1 MQTIETEVLIIG
13 AGPTGLALAI
23 TLQQAGIR
31 HLVVDKLATGQNTSR
46 AAVIH
51 AHTLEVLDSIGVSQT
66 LADAGLKLVNFAYR
80 DRSRALLSLRFDAIP
95 SRFPYLLMLPQD
107 VTERILAARLVSL
120 GGSIARGETALK
132 IDPAEESVTVTT
144 SSASGGRTIRARYVV
159 GADGM
164 HSLVRDTAG
173 IGFEGATYPE
183 TFVLADVQME
193 WPFGNTEVSLF
204 FSPEG
209 MVVVSPLPGGTYR
222 VVATLDNAPEKP
234 QLEDIQRLI
243 SRRGPRSGAAK
254 ITGLTWSSRF
264 RLHHR
269 LASSYRNGRLFIVG
283 DAAHV
288 HSPAGGQG
296 MNCGLVD
303 ACVLGQLLAEV
314 LHDKRPETALDLYG
328 QLRRPAAAKV
338 LSLAGR
344 LTWMATLKGEGSR
357 FVRNSVFTAA
367 NQLSPVKGKMQMDLS
382 GLSRQDLSVLP
393 Q

>member
-31 HLVVDKLATGQNTSR
+31 HLVIDKLATGQNTSR

-51 AHTLEVLDSIGVSQT
+51 AHTLEVLNSIGVSQT
-66 LADAGLKLVNFAYR
+66 LADAGLKLTNFAYR
-80 DRSRALLSLRFDAIP
+80 DRSRALLSLRFDALP

-107 VTERILAARLVSL
+107 VTERILAARMVSL

-193 WPFGNTEVSLF
+193 WPFGNTEVSL
-204 FSPEG
+204 
-209 MVVVSPLPGGTYR
+209 
-222 VVATLDNAPEKP
+222 
-234 QLEDIQRLI
+234 
-243 SRRGPRSGAAK
+243 
-254 ITGLTWSSRF
+254 
-264 RLHHR
+264 
-269 LASSYRNGRLFIVG
+269 
-283 DAAHV
+283 
-288 HSPAGGQG
+288 
-296 MNCGLVD
+296 
-303 ACVLGQLLAEV
+303 
-314 LHDKRPETALDLYG
+314 
-328 QLRRPAAAKV
+328 
-338 LSLAGR
+338 
-344 LTWMATLKGEGSR
+344 
-357 FVRNSVFTAA
+357 
-367 NQLSPVKGKMQMDLS
+367 
-382 GLSRQDLSVLP
+382 
-393 Q
+393 